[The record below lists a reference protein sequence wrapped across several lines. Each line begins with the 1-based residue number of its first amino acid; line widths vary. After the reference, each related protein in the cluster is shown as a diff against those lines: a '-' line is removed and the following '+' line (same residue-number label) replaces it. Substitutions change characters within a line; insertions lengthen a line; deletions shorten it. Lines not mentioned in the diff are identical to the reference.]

1 MSAPSRA
8 RTPLVRTVAACL
20 LALLAGC
27 GASTLGAPPTLP
39 LDSATPT
46 TAETTAALMQP
57 PPYDR
62 DRFGS
67 GWIDADGDGCD
78 TRDEVLSR
86 DALGATVGA
95 DGCVDHVVIID
106 PYTGQRVDGRAEI
119 DIDHVVALGD
129 AWRSGAYAWTD
140 DAREAFANDEVNLL
154 ATSDDVNR
162 AKSDRGPDR
171 WRPPDR
177 GGWCNYAHLYGEV
190 KRTYQLAVTG
200 AQTAALAELS
210 TGCGR

>member
-1 MSAPSRA
+1 MRRA
-8 RTPLVRTVAACL
+8 LAATCL
-20 LALLAGC
+20 SVLLAGC
-27 GASTLGAPPTLP
+27 GVGTLGAPPTLP
-39 LDSATPT
+39 LDSATPATTETT
-46 TAETTAALMQP
+46 TAQP

-67 GWIDADGDGCD
+67 GWSDADGDGCD
-78 TRDEVLSR
+78 TRDEVLAR
-86 DALGATVGA
+86 DALGATVGP

-106 PYTGQRVDGRAEI
+106 PYTGERVDGRAEI
-119 DIDHVVALGD
+119 DIDHVVSLHD
-129 AWRSGAYAWTD
+129 AWDSGAWRWTKLE
-140 DAREAFANDEVNLL
+140 RLSYANDQLNLL

-177 GGWCNYAHLYGEV
+177 AGWCAYADLYGEV
-190 KRTYQLAVTG
+190 KRTYRLAVTG
-200 AQTAALAELS
+200 AQTTALAELS